1 VCVMMAE
8 ETACGTQRMIYIA
21 PVHVCGGDA
30 LSTGYG
36 ALQHEQAEI
45 GPSRLQ
51 DGGAARKARTVDTH

>member
-1 VCVMMAE
+1 
-8 ETACGTQRMIYIA
+8 MIYIA

>member
-1 VCVMMAE
+1 MAE
-8 ETACGTQRMIYIA
+8 ETTCGTQRMIHTA

-45 GPSRLQ
+45 GPSCLQ
-51 DGGAARKARTVDTH
+51 DGDAARRARTANTH